1 MCVLTRVSVWK
12 GRMAVQ
18 GEADTTTSRCLLHKH
33 PGGNYFTTFIS
44 HTCFSGRGTSV
55 VAMHQL
61 PRSQTL
67 PHAHIYV
74 RTRIHKHTRKYERS
88 SKHTVHMRVH
98 PHTQN
103 LKGTL
108 KSNLRRRLSTLAP
121 VVPNHRPRSAHVCL
135 RFLAAHDDTKR
146 RERVRSGM
154 TVIRVAIISDTRI
167 TVTP

>member
-1 MCVLTRVSVWK
+1 MCVLTCVSVWK

-88 SKHTVHMRVH
+88 SEHIVHMRVH
-98 PHTQN
+98 RTH
-103 LKGTL
+103 
-108 KSNLRRRLSTLAP
+108 KSPRDFKKQSAQATIDLSAS
-121 VVPNHRPRSAHVCL
+121 RPKPQASFGSCLSA
-135 RFLAAHDDTKR
+135 
-146 RERVRSGM
+146 
-154 TVIRVAIISDTRI
+154 ISCCT
-167 TVTP
+167 